1 MTVFFTN
8 PKRSGQLALIKI
20 IRPDGEVLTLK
31 AGSNAKRYARKH
43 QEGVKDA
50 GVFFAENMSNPMAS
64 LFACC
69 KGRIEAHRKIS
80 GLGMEGA
87 VWNR

>member
-1 MTVFFTN
+1 MTVLFTN
-8 PKRSGQLALIKI
+8 PKRSGQPALIKI

-43 QEGVKDA
+43 REGVKEAA

-64 LFACC
+64 LFARC
-69 KGRIEAHRKIS
+69 KGRIEAHRKLHK
-80 GLGMEGA
+80 LGEPSWA
-87 VWNR
+87 K